1 LQGYFLAGNLRPADR
16 YSPEAMHTSL
26 QNLVIEGELTSE
38 EIPTIKTIKGWIGR
52 YSKNFKKEAS
62 ERALIETNEVTNN
75 GNSSESNTKRANKR
89 QKTS

>member
-1 LQGYFLAGNLRPADR
+1 MQGYFLAGNLRPADR

-62 ERALIETNEVTNN
+62 ERALIETNEV
-75 GNSSESNTKRANKR
+75 SNTKRANKR